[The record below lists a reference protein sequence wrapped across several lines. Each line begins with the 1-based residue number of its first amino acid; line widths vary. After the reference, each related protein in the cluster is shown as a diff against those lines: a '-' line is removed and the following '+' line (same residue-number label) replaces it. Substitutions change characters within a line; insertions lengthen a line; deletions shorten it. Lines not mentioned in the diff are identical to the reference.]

1 MKEYR
6 KDIVT
11 VKDIAYM
18 MDPSVLKLDTSYED
32 VYALV
37 DACKKYDFGSCFAW
51 PAYYP
56 LLSELLKDTNTAFG
70 TSLSFPSGQ
79 EATSTKVQQAE
90 LFMSMDPAEVDMV
103 LNVGWLK
110 SKKYDEVLADIKAV
124 REATKGA
131 SLKVIIEA
139 MILTDDEITKACELC
154 LEAGA
159 DYVKSGTGFSEA
171 PTTLHHV
178 KVMKAAIGDK
188 AKLKVAGGVRDLDTL
203 LVMYKFGADRF
214 GIGLQSAIKIIEEAI
229 ARGPQIDMAAV
240 SEEEYASRPKDTNE
254 ASKVLY

>member
-6 KDIVT
+6 KDVLT

-51 PAYYP
+51 PGYYP
-56 LLSELLKDTNTAFG
+56 LLSELLKETNTAFG

-90 LFMSMDPAEVDMV
+90 LFMSMKPAEVDMV
-103 LNVGWLK
+103 MNVGWLK
-110 SKKYDEVLADIKAV
+110 SKKYDEVKADIQAV
-124 REATKGA
+124 RNATKGA

-139 MILTDDEITKACELC
+139 MLLTDDEITKACELC
-154 LEAGA
+154 VEAGA
-159 DYVKSGTGFSEA
+159 DYVKSGTGFSST
-171 PTTLHHV
+171 PTTVHHV
-178 KVMKAAIGDK
+178 EVMKKAIGDR
-188 AKLKVAGGVRDLDTL
+188 AKLKVAGGVRDLHTL
-203 LVMYKFGADRF
+203 LLMYKAGANRF
-214 GIGLQSAIKIIEEAI
+214 GIGLSSAVKIIEEAI
-229 ARGPQIDMAAV
+229 AVGHDIVVADIQPKAPGA
-240 SEEEYASRPKDTNE
+240 EEVQGGGY
-254 ASKVLY
+254 

>member
-6 KDIVT
+6 KQVLT

-51 PAYYP
+51 PGYYP
-56 LLSELLKDTNTAFG
+56 LLSRLLKDTNTAFG

-79 EATSTKVQQAE
+79 EATHTKVQQAE
-90 LFMSMDPAEVDMV
+90 WFMTMNPAEVDMV
-103 LNVGWLK
+103 MNVGWLK
-110 SKKYDEVLADIKAV
+110 SKRYDEVIADIKAV
-124 REATKGA
+124 RGATKGS

-139 MILTDDEITKACELC
+139 MLLTDAEIEKACELSIQ
-154 LEAGA
+154 AGA
-159 DYVKSGTGFSEA
+159 DYVKSGTGFSSD

-178 KVMKAAIGDK
+178 QVMHKAIAGR
-188 AKLKVAGGVRDLDTL
+188 AKLKVAGGVRSLDTL
-203 LVMYKFGADRF
+203 LKMYKAGADRF
-214 GIGLQSAIKIIEEAI
+214 GIGLSSAVKIIEEAI
-229 ARGPQIDMAAV
+229 AFGHDIDI
-240 SEEEYASRPKDTNE
+240 DTI
-254 ASKVLY
+254 KLD

>member
-6 KDIVT
+6 KDVLT
-11 VKDIAYM
+11 VKEIAYM

-37 DACKKYDFGSCFAW
+37 EACKKYDFGSCFAW
-51 PAYYP
+51 PCYYP

-70 TSLSFPSGQ
+70 TSLAFPSGQ

-90 LFMSMDPAEVDMV
+90 LFMTMHPAEVDMV
-103 LNVGWLK
+103 MNVGWLK
-110 SKKYDEVLADIKAV
+110 SKKYDEVFADIKAV
-124 REATKGA
+124 RDAVPGV

-139 MILTDDEITKACELC
+139 MLLTDEEIVKACDISI
-154 LEAGA
+154 EAGA
-159 DYVKSGTGFSEA
+159 DYVKSGTGFSST

-178 KVMKAAIGDK
+178 EVMNHAINGR

-203 LVMYKFGADRF
+203 LSMYKKGADRF
-214 GIGLQSAIKIIEEAI
+214 GIGLSSAIKIIEEAA
-229 ARGPQIDMAAV
+229 ARGESIALDEV
-240 SEEEYASRPKDTNE
+240 K
-254 ASKVLY
+254 

>member
-6 KDIVT
+6 KDILT

-37 DACKKYDFGSCFAW
+37 DACKKYDFGCCFAW
-51 PAYYP
+51 PGYYT

-79 EATSTKVQQAE
+79 EATCTKVQQAE
-90 LFMSMDPAEVDMV
+90 YFMSMHPAEVDMV
-103 LNVGWLK
+103 MNVGWLK
-110 SKKYDEVLADIKAV
+110 SKRYDEVRADIQAV
-124 REATKGA
+124 RDATQGA

-139 MILTDDEITKACELC
+139 MILTDDEIRKACDLSI
-154 LEAGA
+154 EAGA
-159 DYVKSGTGFSEA
+159 DYVKSGTGFSAA
-171 PTTLHHV
+171 PTTIHHV
-178 KVMKAAIGDK
+178 EVMHEAIAGR

-203 LVMYKFGADRF
+203 LKMYKRGANRF
-214 GIGLQSAIKIIEEAI
+214 GIGLASAVKIIEEAI
-229 ARGPQIDMAAV
+229 AVGHDVNMV
-240 SEEEYASRPKDTNE
+240 D
-254 ASKVLY
+254 VD